1 MIYQNKA
8 LDSLFNEKC
17 LWLSAMHNKL
27 VIKGYENGQKMKLCY
42 YFVAMATKIHKSQ
55 IIQIKVK

>member
-8 LDSLFNEKC
+8 LDSHFNEKC

-27 VIKGYENGQKMKLCY
+27 VIKVYENGEKMEICY

-55 IIQIKVK
+55 II